1 MTDERRSSCYRE
13 SRRWQGIDATGE
25 PDGFIDYLDQAAV
38 QLRELNQELIR
49 SLEVTP
55 GCSVLDVG
63 CGTGDMLIGLATSV
77 EGVKGVGIDA
87 SESMIAT
94 ARSRAEPG
102 GLPLSFAVGDV
113 ERLELPDGSF
123 DRVVCSRVLLHL
135 ERPAAAVAEMSRVLA
150 PGGRVA
156 IFEPDLDAVLIDS
169 DDLQIA
175 RAVRSQFAGR
185 VRNPDI
191 GRRLRRLLLD
201 AGLSDVEVVPHVGVS
216 TSLAHVTQQF
226 GLLEHLEAAV
236 AAGAVAPEAADA
248 WRAWVEAADASQR
261 FWFSLVAFR
270 ATARKPGGQ

>member
-1 MTDERRSSCYRE
+1 MTENRRPSCYRE

-25 PDGFIDYLDQAAV
+25 ADGFIDYLDQAAV
-38 QLRELNQELIR
+38 QLRELNQELLR
-49 SLEVTP
+49 AAEVTP

-63 CGTGDMLIGLATSV
+63 CGTGDMLIGLAMSV
-77 EGVKGVGIDA
+77 DGLQGFGIDA

-94 ARSRAEPG
+94 ARSRSEPG
-102 GLPLSFAVGDV
+102 GLPLTFAVGDV
-113 ERLELPDGSF
+113 ERLDLPDDCF

-135 ERPAAAVAEMSRVLA
+135 ERPAAAIGEMGRVLR

-169 DDLQIA
+169 DDLEVA
-175 RAVRSQFAGR
+175 RAVRSQLAGR

-216 TSLAHVTQQF
+216 TSLALVTQQF
-226 GLLEHLEAAV
+226 GLFEHLESAV
-236 AAGAVAPEAADA
+236 AAGEVARGAADA
-248 WRAWVEAADASQR
+248 WRAWVEAAEASQR

-270 ATARKPGGQ
+270 ASARKPER